1 MLLNQLATIEK
12 IHDATSFPLHDF
24 AKTHHGTILNKVVL
38 HVLPRYSLIVD
49 AKSFM
54 TKKCHISKQSYF
66 FGNPFGFHLNLTF
79 GNSNQILT
87 HFFSTI
93 VFREVVKKS
102 KWKFKMAFAIRGPPP
117 PPLNGKISRHFF
129 TPLFFFCN

>member
-1 MLLNQLATIEK
+1 MLLNHLATIKK

-38 HVLPRYSLIVD
+38 YVLPRYSLIVD

-79 GNSNQILT
+79 GISNQILT
-87 HFFSTI
+87 HFFHNCLQSVSQLLGERCKDLHKYRLPWSGQRSEFI
-93 VFREVVKKS
+93 VPRIGS
-102 KWKFKMAFAIRGPPP
+102 YSPA
-117 PPLNGKISRHFF
+117 
-129 TPLFFFCN
+129 